1 MSEKP
6 EENPENKQVEPQNP
20 EEPKA
25 DAENTANLD
34 NAENC
39 AWKADD
45 DDKPNDNE
53 NEKSKELFV
62 RHLCYET
69 TEEKFKEF
77 YSKFGKIVKASIP
90 QSEGRRKG
98 IGFLEYETKEEALR
112 ALESSGKEELDG
124 WRPTL
129 KWSSEQ
135 KEDDTNKTAYV
146 ANLSFDS
153 TEESIKEFFK
163 DCGPIKMVR
172 IAKDTYSGKNK
183 GFAHVVFESVE
194 GLENAL
200 KLNGNQLNG
209 REIKIDRTKP
219 KEGGMR
225 SYRRGG
231 PRGRGRG
238 SYRGGYRD
246 DSYRGRGRG
255 PFRSDRGRGFDRRPR
270 DRDYQPRERYET
282 RNDRDRE
289 RDRDRDRERDRERD
303 RSRDRYDEDRRRD
316 RDYDRDRDR
325 YKERNRSRSRSRDRD
340 RDRERDRDRDHERR
354 HSSHFRDNI

>member
-1 MSEKP
+1 MSDKR
-6 EENPENKQVEPQNP
+6 EENFENKQMDPQNP

-25 DAENTANLD
+25 DPEHMENLDIAENGGWKVD
-34 NAENC
+34 DEEN
-39 AWKADD
+39 
-45 DDKPNDNE
+45 PNDNE

-62 RHLCYET
+62 RQLCYQT

-90 QSEGRRKG
+90 QLNGRGKG

-112 ALESSGKEELDG
+112 ALESSGREELDG
-124 WRPTL
+124 WKPTL

-135 KEDDTNKTAYV
+135 REDDTNKTAYV
-146 ANLSFDS
+146 ANLSFES

-172 IAKDTYSGKNK
+172 ITKDRYSGKNK
-183 GFAHVVFESVE
+183 GYAHVVFESVE

-200 KLNGNQLNG
+200 KLNGNLLNG
-209 REIKIDRTKP
+209 REIKIDRTKSNNDR
-219 KEGGMR
+219 MR

-231 PRGRGRG
+231 LRGRGRG

-255 PFRSDRGRGFDRRPR
+255 TFRSDRGRNFDRRPR
-270 DRDYQPRERYET
+270 EREYQPRERYEN
-282 RNDRDRE
+282 RN
-289 RDRDRDRERDRERD
+289 ERD

-316 RDYDRDRDR
+316 RDYDRDR
-325 YKERNRSRSRSRDRD
+325 YKERNRSRSRSRDRERERERD
-340 RDRERDRDRDHERR
+340 RERERERDRDRDHERR